1 MRQLSATRPLAI
13 GFLLLTAAAAANAQ
27 DLRVNIFPGSQYL
40 AVYAA
45 LEKGFYARQGLR
57 IDLQFTPNSQ
67 AQREGV
73 AAGRFEIA
81 HSGVDNA
88 VALAD
93 SGKAD
98 VAIVAGGGN
107 GMNEL
112 IVRPEI
118 GGYADLKGKT
128 MVVDAPDTA
137 YALLLYKMLSLK
149 GLQKGD
155 YAVLP
160 AGNCQARLEKM
171 RADAKNAAAMLNL
184 PCIVIARNE
193 GFRSF
198 ARAVDV
204 VGPYQ
209 ADGIWVLRS
218 WSAANS
224 DTVVKYLRAI
234 IEARRWADQPENRK
248 ELVAMIAKYLK
259 SDPAVEEKAVE
270 LVFGANGG
278 LAKDARFDLEG
289 FRTTLRLR
297 AEFVG
302 QPAPADAGRYLD
314 LSLYER
320 ALAGL

>member
-1 MRQLSATRPLAI
+1 MR
-13 GFLLLTAAAAANAQ
+13 FLRALRAPFALFFVCTTAAAYGQ
-27 DLRVNIFPGSQYL
+27 SLRVNIFPGSQYL

-45 LEKGFYARQGLR
+45 LDQGFYAKQGLSV
-57 IDLQFTPNSQ
+57 DLHFTPNSQ
-67 AQREGV
+67 AQRDGI
-73 AAGRFEIA
+73 AAGSFEIA

-88 VALAD
+88 VALVD

-98 VAIVAGGGN
+98 VAIVAGGSN

-118 GGYADLKGKT
+118 GDYADLKGKT

-155 YAVLP
+155 YSILP

-184 PCIVIARNE
+184 PCSIIATNA

-209 ADGIWVLRS
+209 ADGVWMLRS
-218 WSAANS
+218 WLAANG

-234 IEARRWADQPENRK
+234 VEARRWADRPENK
-248 ELVAMIAKYLK
+248 AQLANMIAKYLK
-259 SDPAVEEKAVE
+259 SDVAIETKAVE
-270 LVFGANGG
+270 LALGANGA
-278 LAKDARFDLEG
+278 LAKDARFDIEG

-302 QPAPADAGRYLD
+302 QAAPADPNKYLD